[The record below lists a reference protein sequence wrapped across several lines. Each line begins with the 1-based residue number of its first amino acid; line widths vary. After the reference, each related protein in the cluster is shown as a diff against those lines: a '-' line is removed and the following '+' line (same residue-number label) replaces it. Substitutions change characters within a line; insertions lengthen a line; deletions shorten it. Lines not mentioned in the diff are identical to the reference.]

1 MVIKT
6 NTSPEARI
14 MDRSNI
20 FNSGVNLENDILRL
34 RSKNLAREALKKLHF
49 DVEYFAKTNIKDI
62 ELYDRSPIR
71 VDVDWG
77 HLQVTD
83 TQVELQILSDENFK
97 LLPYTES
104 ILDINSAQASGDES
118 IYNKTYTF
126 GQEVETG
133 RSKFT
138 VHLVNPG
145 RVGDIVIFQLKN
157 PSYLEEYWARAIRV
171 NLENDFSSVLRITTT
186 TKVVEKGRDYINSL
200 MESYINYDLNEKNK
214 IQENTIAFIEEQLG
228 FLEDSLKQKEREL
241 QEFKVENK
249 LLDVSAELF

>member
-1 MVIKT
+1 
-6 NTSPEARI
+6 
-14 MDRSNI
+14 
-20 FNSGVNLENDILRL
+20 
-34 RSKNLAREALKKLHF
+34 
-49 DVEYFAKTNIKDI
+49 
-62 ELYDRSPIR
+62 LYDRSPIR

-145 RVGDIVIFQLKN
+145 RVG
-157 PSYLEEYWARAIRV
+157 
-171 NLENDFSSVLRITTT
+171 
-186 TKVVEKGRDYINSL
+186 
-200 MESYINYDLNEKNK
+200 
-214 IQENTIAFIEEQLG
+214 
-228 FLEDSLKQKEREL
+228 
-241 QEFKVENK
+241 
-249 LLDVSAELF
+249 